1 VSAARADGDPSVHGA
16 TRSSGL
22 HRELGATIREER
34 TNAGGQPVRYLTA
47 GDGPPLVLLHALGD
61 NALDWSWVLPTLS
74 QNHRV
79 YAPVLPGI
87 GGDGGILGGSS
98 PVFFASFAAAFL
110 DTLGVGRAAIV
121 GNSYGGLVA
130 LRLALS
136 DPVRVSALG
145 LVDSAGLGRTV
156 SYALRTPTLPGYG
169 ELAIAWARTPPG
181 AAQRAWLKANLLFA
195 HPRLVPAEW
204 LSEQHRLARTPGFLE
219 ATLGALRAQIGP
231 GGQREV
237 LLEELHTL
245 TMPTLLVW
253 GACDRIFPR
262 RQAEDAIALLE
273 KGRLAVIPDCGHLPQ
288 VECPDRFAD
297 TLGRFLDEMKPLTG
311 STESPE
317 NTTRK
322 EKR

>member
-22 HRELGATIREER
+22 RRELGATIREER

-61 NALDWSWVLPTLS
+61 NALDWSWVLPALS

-79 YAPVLPGI
+79 YAPDLPGI
-87 GGDGGILGGSS
+87 GGDGGILGDPS
-98 PVFFASFAAAFL
+98 PVFFASFVAAFL

-156 SYALRTPTLPGYG
+156 SYTLRTPTLPGYG
-169 ELAIAWARTPPG
+169 ELAIAWARTPSG

-195 HPRLVPAEW
+195 HPHLVPAEW
-204 LSEQHRLARTPGFLE
+204 LSEQHWLARTPGFLE

-253 GACDRIFPR
+253 GRA
-262 RQAEDAIALLE
+262 
-273 KGRLAVIPDCGHLPQ
+273 
-288 VECPDRFAD
+288 
-297 TLGRFLDEMKPLTG
+297 TG
-311 STESPE
+311 SSRSARRK
-317 NTTRK
+317 TRVPYS
-322 EKR
+322 RRGAWR